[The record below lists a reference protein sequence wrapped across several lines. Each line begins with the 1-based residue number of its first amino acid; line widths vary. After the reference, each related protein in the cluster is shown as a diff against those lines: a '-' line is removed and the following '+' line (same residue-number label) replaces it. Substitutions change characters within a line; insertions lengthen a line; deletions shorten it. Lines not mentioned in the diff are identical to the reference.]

1 MTISMLEVVEV
12 QQSVCPHCGRAMEP
26 PQRHVWIETGLRI
39 LALIAITMMLVPLGM
54 ITWRACAN
62 LLSDRDSHSILFH
75 PLEDWTH
82 Y

>member
-1 MTISMLEVVEV
+1 MAISTLDDPEV
-12 QQSVCPHCGRAMEP
+12 QQSVCPQCGRDMEP
-26 PQRHVWIETGLRI
+26 PQRHAWIETGLRV